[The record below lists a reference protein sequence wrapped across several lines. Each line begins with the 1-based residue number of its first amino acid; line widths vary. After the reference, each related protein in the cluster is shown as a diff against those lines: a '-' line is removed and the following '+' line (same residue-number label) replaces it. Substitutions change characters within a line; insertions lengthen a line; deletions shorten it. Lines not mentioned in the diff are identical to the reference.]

1 MSRAEQNSHRILAYG
16 QDVVLLKT
24 RCMVLQ
30 HAGFGVDAAD
40 SLEKF
45 QDCIAQAKAPYRLFL
60 LGHSIP
66 DPDRV
71 RIIAS
76 VADSTTLIYQ
86 VPELIPP
93 LQLVNDLRELLLG
106 ADKAPKLSWL
116 LCAMDGHRRGEKRR
130 MVTISCEAWLPNISA
145 FHFGQPGTGGSTIK
159 KIQ

>member
-1 MSRAEQNSHRILAYG
+1 MSRAEQNSYRILAYG
-16 QDVVLLKT
+16 HDVVLLKT

-66 DPDRV
+66 DPDRI

-93 LQLVNDLRELLLG
+93 LQLVSDLRELLLG
-106 ADKAPKLSWL
+106 VDQGSQTILTAVCNGRSSQ
-116 LCAMDGHRRGEKRR
+116 RGE
-130 MVTISCEAWLPNISA
+130 TQGW
-145 FHFGQPGTGGSTIK
+145 
-159 KIQ
+159 

>member
-76 VADSTTLIYQ
+76 VADSTTLIYYQ

-106 ADKAPKLSWL
+106 ADKAPKLS
-116 LCAMDGHRRGEKRR
+116 
-130 MVTISCEAWLPNISA
+130 
-145 FHFGQPGTGGSTIK
+145 
-159 KIQ
+159 

>member
-16 QDVVLLKT
+16 HDVVLLK
-24 RCMVLQ
+24 RVAWYCSMQVL
-30 HAGFGVDAAD
+30 AFVAAD

-66 DPDRV
+66 DPDRI

-93 LQLVNDLRELLLG
+93 LQLVSDLRELLLG
-106 ADKAPKLSWL
+106 AT
-116 LCAMDGHRRGEKRR
+116 R
-130 MVTISCEAWLPNISA
+130 LPNYPDCCVQWTVIA
-145 FHFGQPGTGGSTIK
+145 EGRNAGW
-159 KIQ
+159 

>member
-1 MSRAEQNSHRILAYG
+1 MSRAEQNSYRILAYG
-16 QDVVLLKT
+16 HDVVLLKT

-40 SLEKF
+40 SLVKF

-66 DPDRV
+66 DADRV

-93 LQLVNDLRELLLG
+93 LQLVSDLRELLLG
-106 ADKAPKLSWL
+106 AT
-116 LCAMDGHRRGEKRR
+116 R
-130 MVTISCEAWLPNISA
+130 LPNYPDCCVQWTVIA
-145 FHFGQPGTGGSTIK
+145 EGRNAGW
-159 KIQ
+159 